1 MICHKYKCIFIHIP
15 KVAGTSIITAFNKKW
30 STDETLFL
38 LGGNCTENVS
48 EWNVYKNKYVDVV
61 YENGPLVITDQ
72 LLESLNADYVVAG
85 RENEDY
91 IKKYYQVH
99 IDKLHLIERTPDIS
113 SSMLRKLKFV

>member
-1 MICHKYKCIFIHIP
+1 
-15 KVAGTSIITAFNKKW
+15 
-30 STDETLFL
+30 L
-38 LGGNCTENVS
+38 ENVKKTGLFD
-48 EWNVYKNKYVDVV
+48 EI
-61 YENGPLVITDQ
+61 YENAPLIITDQ

-99 IDKLHLIERTPDIS
+99 TDKLHLIERTPNIS